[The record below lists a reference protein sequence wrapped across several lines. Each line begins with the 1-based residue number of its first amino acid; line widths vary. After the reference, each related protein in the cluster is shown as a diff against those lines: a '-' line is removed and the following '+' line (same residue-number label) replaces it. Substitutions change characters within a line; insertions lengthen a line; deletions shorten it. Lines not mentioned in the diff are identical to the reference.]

1 MRILKKFEEAALVTT
16 GTRKSSLINI
26 SDFSPTSTKFL
37 AHLMFLVRYSLL
49 FLNTYQSTTIFREF
63 SLHIGGKSS

>member
-16 GTRKSSLINI
+16 GTRKSSPINI

-37 AHLMFLVRYSLL
+37 GSMFLVRYSLL